1 MVSADSAV
9 QCSCQTLIMI
19 LTRITRAGIRLLTKL
34 AQRGERNTFSAI
46 ESAHRSLR
54 QVQIRE
60 SVVAMAGSTIVA
72 SNREFE
78 IEGYTVKTS
87 LLDTGTDAVL
97 RQHNEGICSTTVRQ
111 SQAK

>member
-1 MVSADSAV
+1 M
-9 QCSCQTLIMI
+9 
-19 LTRITRAGIRLLTKL
+19 
-34 AQRGERNTFSAI
+34 
-46 ESAHRSLR
+46 R

-60 SVVAMAGSTIVA
+60 SVEAMAGSTIVV

-97 RQHNEGICSTTVRQ
+97 RQHEGICSTTGHKPKKTLLVEIICLQ
-111 SQAK
+111 VCQEGSPNILWISIIIYTPI